1 MKTLVVTDAVT
12 RGIDLPTKKYFLT
25 VFYFHTK
32 DNSYRCQNMLHVA
45 RSNKSTSSS
54 DILSWQDHLCTKL
67 ILIIMSIINEAT
79 FSYLSKKF
87 SLSCPS
93 KVAVSVMV
101 ISSWTN
107 RDKNI
112 NLYMNTRLLPK
123 VEEPPVIF
131 QKSDNRPLDN
141 PLLYCQMTTMWFI
154 YCKIGFGLSSW

>member
-1 MKTLVVTDAVT
+1 
-12 RGIDLPTKKYFLT
+12 
-25 VFYFHTK
+25 
-32 DNSYRCQNMLHVA
+32 MLHVA

-67 ILIIMSIINEAT
+67 ILIIMSVINEAS

-107 RDKNI
+107 REKNI